1 MGLISD
7 AARLGVKR
15 PYTQGHQIAWM
26 RTPSGCLWALVLAGG
41 DGTRLQAVTRA
52 IAGAPIPKQY
62 CRIIGNRSLLE
73 ATLDRIA
80 PLVPPDR
87 TLAIVNR
94 GHLKLA
100 RPQVATLPISNVLV
114 QPRNLDTG
122 PGILVSLLELA
133 RRDSEATV
141 SIFPSDHDIRAEVAF
156 RAHIVQMTRLVA
168 KHRDKIALLGAR
180 PDRTETG
187 YGYIVPGPR
196 VWGAGAAFR
205 VAAFHEKPVQS
216 LAADIIRRGG
226 LWNSFVM
233 VGRVARFIELLRE
246 IRPDDVAR
254 LAHVPA
260 DAEALALA
268 YDEIASWN
276 FSRDFLTRIP
286 EHLVVDRAHD
296 LGWSDWGTPEAIERT
311 FATMGL
317 VPPWRVPQRA
327 TA

>member
-1 MGLISD
+1 MW
-7 AARLGVKR
+7 
-15 PYTQGHQIAWM
+15 GHQIVWM
-26 RTPSGCLWALVLAGG
+26 STRSGRLWALVLAGG
-41 DGTRLQAVTRA
+41 DGTRLQAVTRV

-62 CRIIGNRSLLE
+62 CQIIGNRSLLE

-80 PLVPPDR
+80 PLVPLDR

-100 RPQVATLPISNVLV
+100 RPQVATLPVSNVLV

-156 RAHIVQMTRLVA
+156 RAHIVQMTRLVDE
-168 KHRDKIALLGAR
+168 HRDKIALLGAR
-180 PDRTETG
+180 PDRAETG

-196 VWGAGAAFR
+196 VWGGGAAFR

-216 LAADIIRRGG
+216 LAAKIIRRGG

-246 IRPDDVAR
+246 IRPGDFAR
-254 LAHVPA
+254 LTLVPA
-260 DAEALALA
+260 DLEALARA
-268 YDEIASWN
+268 YDEISSWN
-276 FSRDFLTRIP
+276 FSRDFLTRVP
-286 EHLVVDRAHD
+286 EHLVVARAD
-296 LGWSDWGTPEAIERT
+296 DVGWSDWGTPEAVERT

-317 VPPWRVPQRA
+317 VPPWRVPQQA

>member
-1 MGLISD
+1 L
-7 AARLGVKR
+7 A
-15 PYTQGHQIAWM
+15 
-26 RTPSGCLWALVLAGG
+26 LAGG
-41 DGTRLQAVTRA
+41 DGTRLQAVTRT
-52 IAGAPIPKQY
+52 ITGAPIPKQY

-100 RPQVATLPISNVLV
+100 RPQVATLPVSNVLV

-133 RRDSEATV
+133 RRDPDATV
-141 SIFPSDHDIRAEVAF
+141 SIFPTDHDIRAEVAF
-156 RAHIVQMTRLVA
+156 RKHIVEMARLVDG
-168 KHRDKIALLGAR
+168 HRATIALLGAR

-187 YGYIVPGPR
+187 YGYIVPGPK

-205 VAAFHEKPVQS
+205 VAAFREKPVQS
-216 LAADIIRRGG
+216 LAAKIIRRGG

-233 VGRVARFIELLRE
+233 VGRVARFIELVRE

-260 DAEALALA
+260 DAEGLAPA
-268 YDEIASWN
+268 YDEMPSWN
-276 FSRDFLTRIP
+276 FSRDFLTHIP
-286 EHLVVDRAHD
+286 KHLVVARAED
-296 LGWSDWGTPEAIERT
+296 LGWSDWGTPEAVERT